1 VVLALPCDYNNRAL
15 TRGKVVSKTRAVALA
30 GVLALAFLAVSSLGV
45 SADANP
51 SNHGH
56 HYGQLKHRAAPLPP
70 PTVTPPT
77 TNPAPP
83 PAGGVAQKPTG
94 TDNSVVLPP
103 LEIKLILPHMPM
115 GEVNIVRAVPERDS
129 NLWWLL
135 VVLVVTLGALWMFAA
150 VQLGRASLKLR
161 RGQVAA

>member
-1 VVLALPCDYNNRAL
+1 M
-15 TRGKVVSKTRAVALA
+15 VSKTRAAALA
-30 GVLALAFLAVSSLGV
+30 GFLALALLPVSGLSV

-56 HYGQLKHRAAPLPP
+56 HYGQLKHRAGPPPP

-77 TNPAPP
+77 TNAPPP
-83 PAGGVAQKPTG
+83 PAGGPGGAQNPTG
-94 TDNSVVLPP
+94 ADTSMPLPR
-103 LEIKLILPHMPM
+103 LEVKLILPRVPM

-135 VVLVVTLGALWMFAA
+135 VVLVIALAALWIFAA
-150 VQLGRASLKLR
+150 LQLGRASLKSR
-161 RGQVAA
+161 RGQTAT